1 MIQKRMTRAVA
12 SVLGALTPALA
23 WASEAGGH
31 GDSAPNLFSGDLG
44 NSFWT
49 LVIFVFVLVVLGKFA
64 WGPILKMLQ
73 QREQFISNSLESA
86 KRDRD
91 DAKKMMADYS
101 KKIEAAH
108 QEASAIVDEARRDG
122 EALRRKLHEDAE
134 KEGRE
139 MLARAQRDIQI
150 AKETAISELYSRTLD
165 LAGDVAGKIIKQ
177 KVDGQGHKA
186 LLDESIAELSK
197 AGRNN

>member
-1 MIQKRMTRAVA
+1 MTCAVA
-12 SVLGALTPALA
+12 SILVAFPSTFA

-31 GDSAPNLFSGDLG
+31 GEAAPNLFSGDLG

-49 LVIFVFVLVVLGKFA
+49 LVIFVFVLIVLGKFA

-73 QREQFISNSLESA
+73 KREQFISDSLESA

-91 DAKKMMADYS
+91 EAKKMMADYAT
-101 KKIEAAH
+101 KLEAAH
-108 QEASAIVDEARRDG
+108 QEAAAIVEEARRDG

-139 MLARAQRDIQI
+139 L
-150 AKETAISELYSRTLD
+150 
-165 LAGDVAGKIIKQ
+165 LAGAARHPDRERDGDQRVVFADAGPRGGRGRQ
-177 KVDGQGHKA
+177 DHQAESRRARSQGA
-186 LLDESIAELSK
+186 
-197 AGRNN
+197 AG

>member
-1 MIQKRMTRAVA
+1 MTCAVA
-12 SVLGALTPALA
+12 SILVAFPSTFA

-31 GDSAPNLFSGDLG
+31 GEAAPNLFSGDLG

-49 LVIFVFVLVVLGKFA
+49 LVIFVFVLIVLGKFA

-73 QREQFISNSLESA
+73 KREQFISDSLESA

-91 DAKKMMADYS
+91 EAKKMMADYAT
-101 KKIEAAH
+101 KLEAAH
-108 QEASAIVDEARRDG
+108 QEAAAIVEEARRDG

-139 MLARAQRDIQI
+139 LLARAQRDIQI

-165 LAGDVAGKIIKQ
+165 LAADVAGKIIRQ